1 MALHDEFEREGNQLF
16 HYRSYLPL
24 LLLAAALVVH
34 LLTLLTPGDNCP
46 WWYAYICLAVS
57 LCGTAVR
64 IVTVGHTPAGT
75 SGRNTSN
82 QVADSLN
89 TTGMYSM
96 VRHPLYLGNSLIYL
110 GVAML
115 TGSGPFVII
124 ALLVMWIY
132 YERITYA
139 EEQFLHRKFG
149 ETYAAWA
156 AQTPAFLPGIRR
168 YRPPAYP
175 FSWRKVLKKEKNG
188 VFALLL
194 TFCVFDITGSLVDPG
209 RNMDIVMLALATL
222 SGLAYLV
229 LKIIKRRTSWLDEP
243 GR

>member
-1 MALHDEFEREGNQLF
+1 MALQEEFEKEGNRLF
-16 HYRSYLPL
+16 RYRSYLPL
-24 LLLAAALVVH
+24 LLLAAALIVY
-34 LLTLLTPGDNCP
+34 LLTLLATGQNYPR
-46 WWYAYICLAVS
+46 WYAYICLAAS
-57 LCGTAVR
+57 LCGAAIR

-75 SGRNTSN
+75 SGRNTSS
-82 QVADSLN
+82 QVANSLN
-89 TTGMYSM
+89 TTGIYSM
-96 VRHPLYLGNSLIYL
+96 VRHPLYLGNSLMYL

-149 ETYAAWA
+149 EAYTAWA
-156 AQTPAFLPGIRR
+156 DKTPVILPCLCR
-168 YRPPAYP
+168 YRPAAYP

-194 TFCVFDITGSLVDPG
+194 TFSVFDVAGAAALGCGTDRCMLV
-209 RNMDIVMLALATL
+209 LTAL
-222 SGLAYLV
+222 SGMAYLA
-229 LKIIKRRTSWLDEP
+229 LKIIKRRTGWLDEP

>member
-1 MALHDEFEREGNQLF
+1 MALQEEFEKEGNRLF
-16 HYRSYLPL
+16 RYRSYLPL
-24 LLLAAALVVH
+24 LLLAAALIVY
-34 LLTLLTPGDNCP
+34 LLTLFTTGSNYP

-57 LCGTAVR
+57 LCGTAIR

-75 SGRNTSN
+75 SGRNTSR

-89 TTGMYSM
+89 TTGIYSM
-96 VRHPLYLGNSLIYL
+96 VRHPLYLGNSLMYL

-115 TGSGPFVII
+115 TGSAPFVII

-139 EEQFLHRKFG
+139 EEQFLRRKFG
-149 ETYAAWA
+149 EAYAAWA
-156 AQTPAFLPGIRR
+156 AKTPAILPCLCR
-168 YRPPAYP
+168 YRPAAYP

-194 TFCVFDITGSLVDPG
+194 TFCVFNITGSAVLGCGIDY
-209 RNMDIVMLALATL
+209 VMLALAAI
-222 SGLAYLV
+222 SGLAYSV
-229 LKIIKRRTSWLDEP
+229 LKIIKRRTGWLDEP

>member
-1 MALHDEFEREGNQLF
+1 MALQEEFEKEGNRLF
-16 HYRSYLPL
+16 RYRSYLPL
-24 LLLAAALVVH
+24 LLLAAALIVY
-34 LLTLLTPGDNCP
+34 LLTLFTNGSNYPQ
-46 WWYAYICLAVS
+46 WYAYICLAVS
-57 LCGTAVR
+57 LCGTAIR

-75 SGRNTSN
+75 SGRNTSR

-89 TTGMYSM
+89 TTGIYSM
-96 VRHPLYLGNSLIYL
+96 VRHPLYLGNSLMYL

-139 EEQFLHRKFG
+139 EEQFLHRKFH
-149 ETYAAWA
+149 EEYAAWA
-156 AQTPAFLPGIRR
+156 AKTPAILPRLCR
-168 YRPPAYP
+168 YRPAAYP

-188 VFALLL
+188 MFALLL
-194 TFCVFDITGSLVDPG
+194 TFSVFDITGAAALGCGID
-209 RNMDIVMLALATL
+209 RCMLALTAL
-222 SGLAYLV
+222 SGLAYLT
-229 LKIIKRRTSWLDEP
+229 LKIIKRRTGWLNEP

>member
-1 MALHDEFEREGNQLF
+1 MALQEEFEKEGNRLF
-16 HYRSYLPL
+16 RYRSYLPL
-24 LLLAAALVVH
+24 LLLAAALIVY
-34 LLTLLTPGDNCP
+34 LLTLLATRQNYPQG
-46 WWYAYICLAVS
+46 YAYICLAVS
-57 LCGTAVR
+57 LCGTVVR
-64 IVTVGHTPAGT
+64 IITVGHTPAGT
-75 SGRNTSN
+75 SGRNTSS
-82 QVADSLN
+82 QIAESLN
-89 TTGMYSM
+89 TTGIYSM
-96 VRHPLYLGNSLIYL
+96 VRHPLYLGNSLMYL

-149 ETYAAWA
+149 ETYTAWA
-156 AQTPAFLPGIRR
+156 AKTPAVLPDIRR
-168 YRPPAYP
+168 YRPAEYP

-194 TFCVFDITGSLVDPG
+194 TFSVFDITGSAVLGCGLDRCMLV
-209 RNMDIVMLALATL
+209 LTAL
-222 SGLAYLV
+222 SGLAYLT
-229 LKIIKRRTSWLDEP
+229 LKIIKHHTVWLNEP